1 MADQIKLD
9 RIEINDSNA
18 KQILKNVPVADLRAR
33 GERVAAAAAAMSPSG
48 ARFFVDV
55 QQWGARVAIY
65 VTCGNEAAREG
76 EAKNRALTRALDAG
90 R

>member
-18 KQILKNVPVADLRAR
+18 KQILKTVPVADLRAR

-48 ARFFVDV
+48 ARFHVDV
-55 QQWGARVAIY
+55 KRWGARVAVY
-65 VTCGNEAAREG
+65 VTCGNYAARRG
-76 EAKNRALTRALDAG
+76 EAENRALTRALDAG